1 VIVLVGGGSRSGKS
15 RYALDRARRVDG
27 PRVYIATAETFD
39 TEMRDRASAHRA
51 ERGGDFVTLEEPIEL
66 TAAIRAV
73 RHEVNAIVIDCLT
86 LWVSNLMLAGRDV
99 FAETAAML
107 EAAKNHPATVV
118 LVSNEVGCG
127 IVPENELARRF
138 RDLAGFVNQQTAAE
152 ANEVWWMAFGC
163 PLQVK

>member
-1 VIVLVGGGSRSGKS
+1 
-15 RYALDRARRVDG
+15 
-27 PRVYIATAETFD
+27 
-39 TEMRDRASAHRA
+39 MRDRASAHRT
-51 ERGGDFVTLEEPIEL
+51 ERGGDFVTVEEPVEL
-66 TAAIRAV
+66 TAAVRAV
-73 RHEVNAIVIDCLT
+73 SHEVNAIVIDCLT
-86 LWVSNLMLAGRDV
+86 LWVSNLMFAGRDV

-127 IVPENELARRF
+127 IVPENDLARRF